1 MPTESTFILA
11 AIFVAIAATGWLLG
25 YFGERDEQPPLNVDY
40 LKGLNFLLNEQTDQ
54 AVEHFLKMVRVDSTT
69 IETHFALG
77 TLFRKKGEV
86 NRAIRIHQNIIA
98 RPDISD
104 VQRNQAF
111 HSLAKDYLHAGLLDR
126 AEILFTRLTDES
138 EYKSESYS
146 SLIIIYEQEKDWE
159 KAIETATKLNE
170 YTSDVS
176 MEHRISHY
184 ICELA
189 QEAILQKK
197 YDVAADSLLKSV
209 KDKNKKTLRLNL
221 IFAEIC
227 FFNKDY
233 VSASEIYYDILL
245 ENNYLVTESLPLF
258 YDIYMKK
265 NQLNELDEKLLSL
278 LKKFPKIE
286 SIIAYTAIINDL
298 RGSKIIDRCIEN
310 YIKSDTALSDFIT
323 VNEVYE
329 TNLNLKVN
337 SVNKIRQG
345 LMALALSNPRYQC
358 GECGFS
364 SLKLLWQCPSCK
376 NWETQRPF
384 LSVKFDSLLKR
395 KLVDSS

>member
-1 MPTESTFILA
+1 MPTESTFMLA

-104 VQRNQAF
+104 IQRNQAF
-111 HSLAKDYLHAGLLDR
+111 YSLAKDYLHAGLLDR
-126 AEILFTRLTDES
+126 AEILFTRLADES
-138 EYKSESYS
+138 EYKTESHTN
-146 SLIIIYEQEKDWE
+146 LISIYEQEKDWK
-159 KAIETATKLNE
+159 KAIETATKLNKLA
-170 YTSDVS
+170 SDAS
-176 MEHRISHY
+176 LEHRVSHY

-189 QEAILQKK
+189 QEAISQEK
-197 YDVAADSLLKSV
+197 YDTAADSLLKSV
-209 KDKNKKTLRLNL
+209 KEKSKKTLRLNL

-227 FFNKDY
+227 VLKEDY
-233 VSASEIYYDILL
+233 SAASEIYYDILL
-245 ENNYLVTESLPLF
+245 ENNYLVTESLPLLF
-258 YDIYMKK
+258 DIYLRQ
-265 NQLNELDEKLLSL
+265 NRLTELDKKLSSL

-286 SIIAYTAIINDL
+286 NIIAYTAIINDL
-298 RGSKIIDRCIEN
+298 TKSKVIDHCIEN
-310 YIKSDTALSDFIT
+310 YIKSDTALSEFIN

-337 SVNKIRQG
+337 SINKIRQG
-345 LMALALSNPRYQC
+345 LLALASSNPRYQC

-384 LSVKFDSLLKR
+384 LSVKFDSLLQR
-395 KLVDSS
+395 KLIDNS